1 MNSSKNSDLMSFQQL
16 VQHYIAQFSS
26 LPIWQQ
32 KNIQNSLERGTAICQ
47 NKDQLIAYMA
57 LFGNL
62 HHAKLSSLFDFL
74 LETNQFNDQAFS
86 VIDYGCGQGIGSFVL
101 HERRVHHGLCNTID
115 ELVLIEPS
123 TIALQQA
130 VSNNQSRYNTI
141 RTVAKP
147 FSELNSEDVRT
158 RHDIT
163 VHIFSNVLDM
173 QHINTYR
180 LARTIQHNRRGV
192 HVFVCCSPNYYSG
205 NQSIKTFAAA
215 FAPKQIFTTQEGCLA
230 NIFSVSRQQTE
241 SKVATRY
248 ACIFQH
254 AA

>member
-1 MNSSKNSDLMSFQQL
+1 MNSSKKPDLMSFQQL
-16 VQHYIAQFSS
+16 VQSYIAEFSS
-26 LPIWQQ
+26 LPKLQQ
-32 KNIQNSLERGTAICQ
+32 QQIRNSLERGTAICQ

-62 HHAKLSSLFDFL
+62 HHAKLASLFDFL
-74 LETNQFNDQAFS
+74 LKTNQFNDQAFS
-86 VIDYGCGQGIGSFVL
+86 VIDYGCGQGIGSLVL

-123 TIALQQA
+123 AIALQQA
-130 VSNNQSRYNTI
+130 VSHNQSRYNTI

-147 FSELNSEDVRT
+147 FSALNSTDVRT
-158 RHDIT
+158 HHDIT

-173 QHINTYR
+173 QHINIYH
-180 LARTIQHNRRGV
+180 LARTIEHNRHGL
-192 HVFVCCSPNYYSG
+192 HVFVCCSPNFYSG
-205 NQSIKTFAAA
+205 NQSIDAFAAA
-215 FAPKQIFTTQEGCLA
+215 FAPKEIFTTQEGCMA
-230 NIFSVSRQQTE
+230 NVFNIYRQQTE
-241 SKVATRY
+241 SKIATRY